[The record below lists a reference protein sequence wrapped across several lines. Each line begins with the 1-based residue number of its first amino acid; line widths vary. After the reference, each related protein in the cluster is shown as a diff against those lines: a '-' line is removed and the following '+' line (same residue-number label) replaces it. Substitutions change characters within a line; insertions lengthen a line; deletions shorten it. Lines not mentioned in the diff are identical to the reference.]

1 MKSIYN
7 VAIDCGNFNFN
18 TDAGIMFNSMFCVD
32 DGASPLDEPRIIID
46 GVTYLI
52 GKGERDLTYNKTEK
66 QYIQSLIYAIDR
78 NLEETGE
85 IKSDNQV
92 NLCIGCPLDNTGL
105 KEKFISELV
114 GKTFTYKIGT
124 TDSKERTIKIVNLLV
139 IGEGISSF
147 YSLGKSAR
155 EKSTVIFDIG
165 GLSVNICSFVNGR
178 LEHHFTLPKG
188 MLNVQEEI
196 RLRINSNGNNQELKD
211 IERLI
216 NDNLIDGVEEEYK
229 KFVNEFMNF
238 AKIKIKIDNYSELLF
253 TGGGSIRLKNGIKN
267 SVVRAKFFDD
277 PLFSNVKGNRKLL
290 NSKKWSD

>member
-1 MKSIYN
+1 MNKTIN
-7 VAIDCGNFNFN
+7 IAIDCGNFNYN
-18 TDAGIMFNSMFCVD
+18 TDAGVIFSSMFCVD
-32 DGASPLDEPRIIID
+32 DGASPLDEPMITFD

-66 QYIQSLIYAIDR
+66 KYIQSLLYAIHK
-78 NLEETGE
+78 NLEELNELKTE
-85 IKSDNQV
+85 NYI
-92 NLCIGCPLDNTGL
+92 NLCIGCPLDNKGL
-105 KEKFISELV
+105 KEKFIAELE
-114 GKTFTYKIGT
+114 GKTFEYVVDGIERSVKI
-124 TDSKERTIKIVNLLV
+124 EHLLV

-147 YSLGKSAR
+147 YSLGKSTR

-165 GLSVNICSFVNGR
+165 GLSVNICSFINGR
-178 LEHHFTLPKG
+178 LEHNFTYPKG

-216 NDNLIDGVEEEYK
+216 NDNLIENVEIEYN

-238 AKIKIKIDNYSELLF
+238 AKIKIKIENYSELLF
-253 TGGGSIRLKNGIKN
+253 TGGGSIRLKDSIKN
-267 SVVRAKFFDD
+267 NVVRAKFFDD
-277 PLFSNVKGNRKLL
+277 PLFSNVKGNKKLL